1 MMNKWMN
8 NNNFNKILA
17 LALGI
22 ILWAMVHADTAP
34 VSQTTPRMETKT
46 IENVKIEMTGFDED
60 KYVMEPLDVD
70 SVRMEVRGK
79 KSDLI
84 YKFSDSY
91 KVTVDLSKVKP
102 GNNRLPL
109 SYSLPN
115 GVTLESLTPDEV
127 NVHVELRNTKAFPI
141 TLLTKGT
148 PAQGYQLGTPVIQP
162 TGEAEVTLAASEL
175 SKVAKVQGT
184 VELDSDSE
192 TFKEKRMKLFAYDSN
207 GNEIKDAVIKPAY
220 VSVEIPI
227 TLPFKSVPLE
237 IGYTGQLPDSLVLSQ
252 VKADQTSVTVYGQK
266 EALATLTAY
275 EATVNLSQIKSAG
288 TEQLKVELVPPTGID
303 KIEPGKVNVTV
314 TTSENAE
321 RTLEGVPIKLEGA
334 PAGLK
339 AIITDPADQTLSLT
353 VSGAPDLLNQL
364 NVDKISVVADVSN
377 LTAGTHDVTLQVSL
391 PKFIALKQPA
401 GQQLKATVQLQDS
414 STPEVSTEPSQNS
427 STGGA
432 PNTPE
437 PSAEPVIG
445 EGKDPVDQPAH
456 SGDPAGTPT
465 PTPTE
470 QHSENSGSTNG
481 NAGTGSNGEVTG
493 TGGT

>member
-1 MMNKWMN
+1 MNKWMN

-34 VSQTTPRMETKT
+34 VSQTTTRMESKT
-46 IENVKIEMTGFDED
+46 IENVKIELSGFDEE
-60 KYVMEPLDVD
+60 KYVMDPLDVD

-79 KSDLI
+79 KSDLN

-91 KVTVDLSKVKP
+91 KVSVDLSKVKP
-102 GNNRLPL
+102 GDNRLPL

-141 TLLTKGT
+141 TLLTRGT

-184 VELDSDSE
+184 VELDGDSE

-237 IGYTGQLPDSLVLSQ
+237 IGYTGQLPESLVLSQ
-252 VKADQTSVTVYGQK
+252 VKADQTTVTVYGQK

-288 TEQLKVELVPPTGID
+288 TEQFKVELVPPAGID

-314 TTSENAE
+314 TTSDNAE

-334 PAGLK
+334 ADGLK
-339 AIITDPADQTLSLT
+339 ATLIDPADQTLSLT

-377 LTAGTHDVTLQVSL
+377 LAAGAHEVSLQVSL
-391 PKFIALKQPA
+391 PKFIALKQSP
-401 GQQLKATVQLQDS
+401 GQQLKVTVQLQSS

-427 STGGA
+427 STGGS
-432 PNTPE
+432 PSTPE

-445 EGKDPVDQPAH
+445 EGKDPGDQPTH
-456 SGDPAGTPT
+456 SGETSGTPT

-481 NAGTGSNGEVTG
+481 NAGTGNNGEATG